1 MEAPELWEKLLI
13 GVLIVGMIFLFRP
26 GIKATWERSQSAK
39 KDWPGFLLPIGG
51 MVLFIILLI
60 YMARNS

>member
-13 GVLIVGMIFLFRP
+13 GVLAVGIIFLFRP
-26 GIKATWERSQSAK
+26 GIKATWERSQKAT
-39 KDWPGFLLPIGG
+39 KDWVGFLLPIGA

>member
-13 GVLIVGMIFLFRP
+13 GILVVGVIFLFRP
-26 GIKATWERSQSAK
+26 GIKATWERSQQAK
-39 KDWPGFLLPIGG
+39 KDWAGFLLPIGA

-60 YMARNS
+60 YMARNN